1 MPDEPAFG
9 ILKKRWHWRE
19 ATMPKETCV
28 KIFKKLHIQ
37 VLLAILLA
45 IVFGLLA
52 PKQAV
57 QMKPLG
63 VGFIA
68 LLKMMLGPI
77 IFCTVVHGVGHIK
90 DYRKL
95 GRLGIKTLVY
105 FEVVSTLAMLVGW
118 ATVTL
123 VQPGTGL
130 HAHDLTESGGAAAVI
145 KAGTTGDFSFTHFLL
160 SIIPRT
166 LLSAFTSGDI
176 LPVLFV
182 SLLVGFALSAVS
194 KPDWAAFRLLEE
206 AQAIVFKILGFIMRL
221 SPIGAFG
228 AMAAAVGGY
237 GGTTLLYLL
246 RYILTYYGATLIFIF
261 VILGIVSGM
270 AGLSILRI
278 LSLIKEEAIL
288 AMGTGA
294 SEVAFPR
301 LVTKL
306 KQAGCDEVAV
316 GFILPAG
323 YSFNIDGACIYM
335 ACGLG
340 FISQATDTPL
350 SWSQQLALLAVMFLT
365 SKGGAGA
372 TGGALVKLT
381 ASLQSTRVLPM
392 GGVGLLFGIDRVLG
406 VATSTTNV
414 IGNTVA
420 TLVVSRWEGLFD
432 RRQFDAMLHER
443 TQTAKPDLAASPRG

>member
-1 MPDEPAFG
+1 M
-9 ILKKRWHWRE
+9 RE
-19 ATMPKETCV
+19 ETCV

-52 PKQAV
+52 PRQAV

-123 VQPGTGL
+123 AQPGTGL
-130 HAHDLTESGGAAAVI
+130 HAHDLADSGGAAAAVI

-160 SIIPRT
+160 SIIPHT

-194 KPDWAAFRLLEE
+194 KPEWVAFRLLEE

-261 VILGIVSGM
+261 VVLGIVSAM
-270 AGLSILRI
+270 AGFSILRI

-323 YSFNIDGACIYM
+323 YSFNIDGACLYM

-414 IGNTVA
+414 IGNAVA

-432 RRQFDAMLHER
+432 RGQFDAMLHER

>member
-1 MPDEPAFG
+1 MN
-9 ILKKRWHWRE
+9 
-19 ATMPKETCV
+19 
-28 KIFKKLHIQ
+28 IFKKLHIQ
-37 VLLAILLA
+37 VLAAILLA

-123 VQPGTGL
+123 AQPGTGL
-130 HAHDLTESGGAAAVI
+130 HAHDLADGGAAAAAVI

-160 SIIPRT
+160 SIIPHT

-182 SLLVGFALSAVS
+182 SLLTGFALSAVS
-194 KPDWAAFRLLEE
+194 KPDWVAFRLLEE

-261 VILGIVSGM
+261 VILGIVAGM
-270 AGLSILRI
+270 AGFSILRI
-278 LSLIKEEAIL
+278 LSLIKEEIIL

-323 YSFNIDGACIYM
+323 YSFNIDGACLYM

-381 ASLQSTRVLPM
+381 ASLQSTHVLPM

-414 IGNTVA
+414 IGNAVA
-420 TLVVSRWEGLFD
+420 TLVVSRWEGLFN
-432 RRQFDAMLHER
+432 REQFDAMLHER
-443 TQTAKPDLAASPRG
+443 KQSARPELAASPRG